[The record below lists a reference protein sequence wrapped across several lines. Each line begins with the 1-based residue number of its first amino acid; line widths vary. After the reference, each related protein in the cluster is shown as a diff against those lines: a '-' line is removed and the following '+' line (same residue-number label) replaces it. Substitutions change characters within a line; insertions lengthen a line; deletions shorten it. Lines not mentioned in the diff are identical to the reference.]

1 MSLQQTTSTILGG
14 RCADSS
20 ALVRRR
26 IKSLTTPDSAAAR
39 SAPRA
44 ASSGAAPGSRPARIG
59 ASYLRRNSG
68 SGPSTPGLA
77 KSTMAWNSS
86 RRFCSGVPERRTRAR
101 QGSEPMAREV
111 RVSAF
116 LRRWA
121 CLEVKGRGGG
131 GRGFEEKRKKE
142 RKR

>member
-14 RCADSS
+14 RCADSN

-39 SAPRA
+39 SAPSA

-59 ASYLRRNSG
+59 ASYLFLKSAI
-68 SGPSTPGLA
+68 GPSTPGLA
-77 KSTMAWNSS
+77 NATIAWNSS
-86 RRFCSGVPERRTRAR
+86 RRFCRGVPESRTRAR
-101 QGSEPMAREV
+101 QGREPMAREV
-111 RVSAF
+111 SVSAF

-121 CLEVKGRGGG
+121 CKVVESEV
-131 GRGFEEKRKKE
+131 FEEEREKRE
-142 RKR
+142 